1 MTQHRPAHR
10 EQSARSSWRVGI
22 DTGYLNPVRAG
33 RVVHDVRVLLILLS
47 VLLVGCGS
55 AAPAADQL
63 KFDAKTL
70 TGEDFSGASLAG
82 KPVALW
88 FWAPWCP
95 SCRAEAETVAAV
107 ARDHTDVTFVGVASR
122 DKIEPMKQFVA
133 ERGMDGFS
141 HIADLDGAVWKR
153 FGVTAQPAFA
163 FISAKGK
170 VDVIIGAPLADDLD
184 RRLDALAKGEP
195 QPGLG

>member
-1 MTQHRPAHR
+1 M
-10 EQSARSSWRVGI
+10 
-22 DTGYLNPVRAG
+22 
-33 RVVHDVRVLLILLS
+33 LLILLS